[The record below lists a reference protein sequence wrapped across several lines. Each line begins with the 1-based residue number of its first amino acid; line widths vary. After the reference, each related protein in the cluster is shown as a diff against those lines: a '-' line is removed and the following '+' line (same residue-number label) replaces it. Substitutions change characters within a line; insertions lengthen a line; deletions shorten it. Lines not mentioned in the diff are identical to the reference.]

1 MEAHPEL
8 SMTVDLSNT
17 TALHT
22 AATQGHIEIVNFL
35 LDAGSS
41 LSTIDKSNGK
51 TALHSAARNGHVEVV
66 RALLTMEPG
75 IATRIDKKGQTA
87 LHMAVKG
94 QNIEVAEELILA
106 DPSAVNRID
115 TKGNTP
121 LHIATRKGRAQANFL
136 LIPYLSSISTRIK
149 IKDYFIFM
157 DDSKSYVEI
166 FCLIQVIFSFR
177 MLILHYYS
185 FEISMPWHLI
195 FPSATNFPN

>member
-1 MEAHPEL
+1 
-8 SMTVDLSNT
+8 
-17 TALHT
+17 
-22 AATQGHIEIVNFL
+22 VNFL

-66 RALLTMEPG
+66 RALLTMDPG

-94 QNIEVAEELILA
+94 QNIEVVEELIVA

-121 LHIATRKGRAQANFL
+121 LHIATRKGRAQANFSL
-136 LIPYLSSISTRIK
+136 
-149 IKDYFIFM
+149 
-157 DDSKSYVEI
+157 
-166 FCLIQVIFSFR
+166 
-177 MLILHYYS
+177 
-185 FEISMPWHLI
+185 
-195 FPSATNFPN
+195 FPTFLAYQQG